1 MRRAPALPLLA
12 LVAAL
17 CFTGCITQSTTVRT
31 DRHTAAL
38 RRVGDP
44 IQIVLDSRAPPYL
57 IGKTLNLPPP
67 IEGDYTRLVSIPSWT
82 CRGGVTCSPC
92 NDVAE
97 CDVMP
102 PVEPGLTLL
111 VEEGWIDD
119 RGGRIIVRVVSAYV
133 AR

>member
-1 MRRAPALPLLA
+1 MRRMTYLA
-12 LVAAL
+12 LVLLAAL
-17 CFTGCITQSTTVRT
+17 FTGCTASRPISLTVRPMSMV
-31 DRHTAAL
+31 
-38 RRVGDP
+38 RRLGEP

-57 IGKTLNLPPP
+57 IGKTLNLPQP
-67 IEGDYTRLVSIPSWT
+67 IEGDFTRLVSIPSWT

-111 VEEGWIDD
+111 VEEGWIDEPS
-119 RGGRIIVRVVSAYV
+119 GRIIVRVVSAYV
-133 AR
+133 SR